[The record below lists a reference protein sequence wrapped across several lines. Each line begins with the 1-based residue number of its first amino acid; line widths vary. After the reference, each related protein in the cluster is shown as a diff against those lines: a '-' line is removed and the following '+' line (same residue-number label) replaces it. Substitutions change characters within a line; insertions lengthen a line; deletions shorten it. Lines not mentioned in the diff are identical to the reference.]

1 VASAPGVAAEAW
13 RAKARAFSV
22 EQILPLGESIDLADR
37 LPEGMRSAIG
47 RAGFLSVGLPEAYG
61 GRPGDTRSVAAV
73 IEEIA
78 RASATL
84 GTLVSVHLSVCA
96 QPIARWGTE
105 EQKAEFLRPLAEGR
119 EVGAF
124 ALTEPGVGSDAARL
138 ACRYRRERD
147 GYVLDGSKMFI
158 TNAAVAGVVLA
169 FATVDPARRREGITA
184 FLVPRGTAGYSIAQR
199 LEKLGL
205 RGSETNE
212 VLFEGAWLPE
222 RSRLGRE
229 GEGLTIALESLAGGR
244 VGISACALG
253 VATAAYEEL
262 FKAVH
267 ADPQPYHKATLAR
280 AYVRLSSAR
289 SLVERAADAKD
300 RGDPFVAEASAAK
313 ICASEAAVWI
323 AGRAV
328 DVLGAD
334 AVRAGARA
342 QRLLR
347 DARVFPIVE
356 GTTEI
361 QELILARALLGS

>member
-1 VASAPGVAAEAW
+1 MGSGVRPDQNNFE
-13 RAKARAFSV
+13 
-22 EQILPLGESIDLADR
+22 
-37 LPEGMRSAIG
+37 
-47 RAGFLSVGLPEAYG
+47 G
-61 GRPGDTRSVAAV
+61 GRLILFQAIT
-73 IEEIA
+73 
-78 RASATL
+78 
-84 GTLVSVHLSVCA
+84 
-96 QPIARWGTE
+96 
-105 EQKAEFLRPLAEGR
+105 
-119 EVGAF
+119 
-124 ALTEPGVGSDAARL
+124 
-138 ACRYRRERD
+138 
-147 GYVLDGSKMFI
+147 LDG
-158 TNAAVAGVVLA
+158 
-169 FATVDPARRREGITA
+169 
-184 FLVPRGTAGYSIAQR
+184 QR
-199 LEKLGL
+199 IG
-205 RGSETNE
+205 
-212 VLFEGAWLPE
+212 
-222 RSRLGRE
+222 
-229 GEGLTIALESLAGGR
+229 TIALESLAGGR